1 MNTLFETSPLPVSSL
16 LTERYRP
23 HTIAGFIGLDKP
35 KAKMTKLVA
44 SPFDS
49 AWIFSG
55 PSGMGKTTLALAVA
69 EELNAELHHIPS
81 QRCTIQAVEDVRR
94 RCQYVPMAGKRLHL
108 VLVDEADTMSK
119 AAQDAFL
126 SILDSTNRAPNT
138 IFIFTCN
145 QTLGLETRFLSRCF
159 DVPFSK
165 NAVSGEITAMLE
177 RVWNE
182 ETNSAA
188 TDLDFRRIVKDASNN
203 VRTAL
208 MELQQEIMMLA

>member
-1 MNTLFETSPLPVSSL
+1 
-16 LTERYRP
+16 
-23 HTIAGFIGLDKP
+23 
-35 KAKMTKLVA
+35 
-44 SPFDS
+44 
-49 AWIFSG
+49 
-55 PSGMGKTTLALAVA
+55 LA
-69 EELNAELHHIPS
+69 
-81 QRCTIQAVEDVRR
+81 
-94 RCQYVPMAGKRLHL
+94 
-108 VLVDEADTMSK
+108 DEADTMSK

-165 NAVSGEITAMLE
+165 NSVAADITAMLE

-182 ETNSAA
+182 ETNNAD
-188 TDLDFRRIVKDASNN
+188 TTLDFRRIVKDANN
-203 VRTAL
+203 NIRTAL